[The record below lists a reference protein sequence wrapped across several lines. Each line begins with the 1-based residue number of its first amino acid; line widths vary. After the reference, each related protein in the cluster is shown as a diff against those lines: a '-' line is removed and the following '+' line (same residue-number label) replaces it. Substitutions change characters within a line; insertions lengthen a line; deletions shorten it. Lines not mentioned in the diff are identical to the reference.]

1 LKMDIFEKRFINQ
14 ILIEAVK
21 LNNATIKEAVEFKI
35 ILEEDILLSKGDI
48 IVDLSECDHI
58 DSTFMG
64 VLVISMKKMKSKDR
78 DLVLIEPKAEKARA
92 IFSVTDTYKVFKIYK
107 SLDDALNN
115 VKASVEDSQ
124 VEDYDNIQ
132 ELNLAWGVGLSR
144 E

>member
-1 LKMDIFEKRFINQ
+1 MDIFEKRFINQ

>member
-1 LKMDIFEKRFINQ
+1 MKMDIFEKRFINQ

>member
-1 LKMDIFEKRFINQ
+1 MEIFEKRIINQ
-14 ILIEAVK
+14 ILIEAVN
-21 LNNATIKEAVEFKI
+21 LNNATINEAVEFKK
-35 ILEEDILLSKGDI
+35 ILEEDILTEKGDI

-64 VLVISMKKMKSKDR
+64 VLVISMKKMKLKDR
-78 DLVLIEPKAEKARA
+78 ALVLIEPTAEKARD
-92 IFSVTDTYKVFKIYK
+92 IFTVTDTYKVFKIYK

-115 VKASVEDSQ
+115 VKAAEADSQ
-124 VEDYDNIQ
+124 TENYNSLI

>member
-1 LKMDIFEKRFINQ
+1 MDIFEKRFINQ

-124 VEDYDNIQ
+124 VEDYDNIG